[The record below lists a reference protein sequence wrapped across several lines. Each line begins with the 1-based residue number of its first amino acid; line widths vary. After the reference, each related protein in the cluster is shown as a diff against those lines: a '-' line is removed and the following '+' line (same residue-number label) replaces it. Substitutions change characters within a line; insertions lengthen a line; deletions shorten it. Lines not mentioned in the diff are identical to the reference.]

1 MKKGYLSIFIAVAVL
16 ISVLVLIFLPDKL
29 FSSKNMKNI
38 NNQNALSDMQV
49 LTIIDEDGDYCKF
62 NTVFGGTDYDTEV
75 DSYVPESDMQK
86 YDEVIDF
93 IKSCDLSSMFNA
105 VGTDEKGYTII
116 DTDDIVDSLKAGKS
130 VNIVKDAVCIA
141 VVDDYYTVVQL
152 GDTDT
157 DTYVII
163 DDTDTW
169 FSKTYFSKQLRHIG
183 SPVYTTIDADSCNIV
198 ENDGS
203 TFIFR
208 GIEDETK

>member
-1 MKKGYLSIFIAVAVL
+1 
-16 ISVLVLIFLPDKL
+16 
-29 FSSKNMKNI
+29 MKNI

-49 LTIIDEDGDYCKF
+49 LTIIDEDGAYCKF

-75 DSYVPESDMQK
+75 DSYVPESDMKK

-105 VGTDEKGYTII
+105 VGTGEKGYTIV
-116 DTDDIVDSLKAGKS
+116 DTDDVVSSLKAGKS
-130 VNIVKDAVCIA
+130 VNIVKDAACIA

-157 DTYVII
+157 YVII
-163 DDTDTW
+163 DDTNTW

-183 SPVYTTIDADSCNIV
+183 SPVYITIDADSCNIV
-198 ENDGS
+198 ENAGS

>member
-38 NNQNALSDMQV
+38 NNQNALSDLQV

-75 DSYVPESDMQK
+75 NSYVSESDMKK

-93 IKSCDLSSMFNA
+93 IKSCDLSSMLNTR
-105 VGTDEKGYTII
+105 GTDEKDYTIV
-116 DTDDIVDSLKAGKS
+116 DTDDVVSSLKAGTS

-157 DTYVII
+157 YVII
-163 DDTDTW
+163 DDTNTW

-183 SPVYTTIDADSCNIV
+183 STVYTTIDADSCNIV
-198 ENDGS
+198 ENAGS

>member
-38 NNQNALSDMQV
+38 NNQNALSDLQV

-75 DSYVPESDMQK
+75 DSYVSESDMK
-86 YDEVIDF
+86 EYDEVIDF

-105 VGTDEKGYTII
+105 VGTDEKGYTIV
-116 DTDDIVDSLKAGKS
+116 DTDDVVSSLKAGKS

-152 GDTDT
+152 SDTDI
-157 DTYVII
+157 YVVI
-163 DDTDTW
+163 DDTNTW

-183 SPVYTTIDADSCNIV
+183 SPVYITIDADSCNIV
-198 ENDGS
+198 ESAGS

>member
-1 MKKGYLSIFIAVAVL
+1 MVKKGYLSIFIAVAVL

-49 LTIIDEDGDYCKF
+49 LTIIDEDGAYCKF

-75 DSYVPESDMQK
+75 DSYVPESDMKK

-105 VGTDEKGYTII
+105 VGTGEKGYTIV
-116 DTDDIVDSLKAGKS
+116 DTDDVVSSLKAGKS
-130 VNIVKDAVCIA
+130 VNIVKDAACIA

-157 DTYVII
+157 YVII
-163 DDTDTW
+163 DDTNTW

-183 SPVYTTIDADSCNIV
+183 SQVYITIDADSCNIV
-198 ENDGS
+198 ENAGS

>member
-1 MKKGYLSIFIAVAVL
+1 MKKGYLSIFIAVSVL

-75 DSYVPESDMQK
+75 DSYVSESDMKK

-105 VGTDEKGYTII
+105 VGTDEKGYTIV
-116 DTDDIVDSLKAGKS
+116 DTDDVVSSLKAGKS

-152 GDTDT
+152 GDI

-163 DDTDTW
+163 DDTNTW

-183 SPVYTTIDADSCNIV
+183 SPVYITIDADSCNIV
-198 ENDGS
+198 ENAGS

>member
-1 MKKGYLSIFIAVAVL
+1 MKKGYLSIFIAVSVL

-62 NTVFGGTDYDTEV
+62 NTVFGGTDCDTEV
-75 DSYVPESDMQK
+75 DSYVPESDMKK

-105 VGTDEKGYTII
+105 VGTDEKGYTIV
-116 DTDDIVDSLKAGKS
+116 DTDDVVSSLKAGKS

-152 GDTDT
+152 SDTDI
-157 DTYVII
+157 YVVI
-163 DDTDTW
+163 DDTNTW

-183 SPVYTTIDADSCNIV
+183 SPVYITIDADSCNIV
-198 ENDGS
+198 ENAGS

-208 GIEDETK
+208 GTEDETK

>member
-49 LTIIDEDGDYCKF
+49 LTIIDEDGAYCKF

-75 DSYVPESDMQK
+75 DSYVPESDMKK

-105 VGTDEKGYTII
+105 VGTGEKGYTIV
-116 DTDDIVDSLKAGKS
+116 DTDDVVSSLKAGKS
-130 VNIVKDAVCIA
+130 VNIVKDAACIA

-157 DTYVII
+157 YVII
-163 DDTDTW
+163 DDTNTW

-183 SPVYTTIDADSCNIV
+183 SLVYITIDADSCNIV
-198 ENDGS
+198 ENAGS

>member
-62 NTVFGGTDYDTEV
+62 NTVFGGTDYDIEV
-75 DSYVPESDMQK
+75 DSYVSESDVKK

-93 IKSCDLSSMFNA
+93 IKSCDLSSMFDEVDA
-105 VGTDEKGYTII
+105 DEKCYTIV
-116 DTDDIVDSLKAGKS
+116 DTDDVVSSLKAGKS

-157 DTYVII
+157 YVII
-163 DDTDTW
+163 DDTNTW

>member
-1 MKKGYLSIFIAVAVL
+1 MKKGYLSIFIAVSVL

-75 DSYVPESDMQK
+75 DSYVPESDIKK

-105 VGTDEKGYTII
+105 VGTDEKGYTIV
-116 DTDDIVDSLKAGKS
+116 DTDDVVSSLKAGKS

-152 GDTDT
+152 GDI

-163 DDTDTW
+163 DDTNTW

-183 SPVYTTIDADSCNIV
+183 SPVYITIDADSCNIV
-198 ENDGS
+198 ENAGS

>member
-1 MKKGYLSIFIAVAVL
+1 MVKKGYLSIFIAVAVL

-75 DSYVPESDMQK
+75 DSYVPESDMKK

-105 VGTDEKGYTII
+105 VGTDEKGYTIVDI
-116 DTDDIVDSLKAGKS
+116 DDVVSSLKAGKS

-157 DTYVII
+157 YVII
-163 DDTDTW
+163 DDTNTW

-183 SPVYTTIDADSCNIV
+183 SPVYITIDADSCNIV
-198 ENDGS
+198 ENAGS

>member
-1 MKKGYLSIFIAVAVL
+1 MKKGYLSIFIAVSVL

-75 DSYVPESDMQK
+75 DSYVPESDMKK

-105 VGTDEKGYTII
+105 VGTDEKGYTIV
-116 DTDDIVDSLKAGKS
+116 DTDDVVSSLKAGKS

-152 GDTDT
+152 GDI

-163 DDTDTW
+163 DDTNTW

-183 SPVYTTIDADSCNIV
+183 SPVYITIDADSCNIV
-198 ENDGS
+198 ENAGS

>member
-1 MKKGYLSIFIAVAVL
+1 MAKKGIFLFFIAVAVL

-75 DSYVPESDMQK
+75 NSYVSESDMKK

-93 IKSCDLSSMFNA
+93 IKSCDLSSMFNTR
-105 VGTDEKGYTII
+105 GTDEKDYII
-116 DTDDIVDSLKAGKS
+116 VDTNDVVDSLKAGKS

-152 GDTDT
+152 SDT

-183 SPVYTTIDADSCNIV
+183 SPVYITIDADSCNIV
-198 ENDGS
+198 ENAGS

-208 GIEDETK
+208 GTEDETK

>member
-1 MKKGYLSIFIAVAVL
+1 MAKKGYLSIFIAVAVL

-75 DSYVPESDMQK
+75 DSYVPESDMKK

-105 VGTDEKGYTII
+105 VGTDEKGYTIV
-116 DTDDIVDSLKAGKS
+116 DTDDVVSSLKAGKS

-152 GDTDT
+152 SDTDI
-157 DTYVII
+157 YVVI
-163 DDTDTW
+163 DDTNTW
-169 FSKTYFSKQLRHIG
+169 FSKTYFSKQLWHIG
-183 SPVYTTIDADSCNIV
+183 SPVYITIDADSCNIV
-198 ENDGS
+198 ESAGS